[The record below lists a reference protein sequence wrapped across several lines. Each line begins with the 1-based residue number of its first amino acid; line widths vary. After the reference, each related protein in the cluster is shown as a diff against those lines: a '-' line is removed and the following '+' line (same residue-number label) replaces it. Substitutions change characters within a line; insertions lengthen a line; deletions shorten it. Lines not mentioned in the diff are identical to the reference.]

1 MKSQTEDAEE
11 MKMKMKMKDK
21 CAGMKERKAD
31 AHCEADKWKA
41 DHSEEINR
49 IGSLS
54 NQTQ

>member
-41 DHSEEINR
+41 DHSERINR

-54 NQTQ
+54 NLTP